1 MVKVGIGGGP
11 FLVWVTQVLTS
22 GVEEG
27 FDQGVGVVNT
37 WGDQDGMLDPDGTS
51 PYRETRDRGYRFLQ
65 PNL

>member
-37 WGDQDGMLDPDGTS
+37 WGVLGWECWTPTVPHIGA
-51 PYRETRDRGYRFLQ
+51 
-65 PNL
+65 